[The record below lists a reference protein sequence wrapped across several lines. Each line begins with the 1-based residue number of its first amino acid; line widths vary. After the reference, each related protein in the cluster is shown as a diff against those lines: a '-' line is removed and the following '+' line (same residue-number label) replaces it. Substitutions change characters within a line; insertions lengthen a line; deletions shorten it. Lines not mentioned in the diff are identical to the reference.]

1 MTEPGVRLAQAEA
14 DLLFP
19 TFHFSVK
26 HPEYGGDYTVKLFGL
41 KDYVSGKLRRS
52 LIVLWCAVGLI
63 LLIVCVKRVQMGVI
77 GKTLLLALIGIATG
91 TVASFVITGACDFF
105 DLSAFFAPH
114 QMCLNPLAKPSS

>member
-91 TVASFVITGACDFF
+91 TVAS
-105 DLSAFFAPH
+105 LSSREHVTFSIFPRFSHPTRCASTP
-114 QMCLNPLAKPSS
+114 